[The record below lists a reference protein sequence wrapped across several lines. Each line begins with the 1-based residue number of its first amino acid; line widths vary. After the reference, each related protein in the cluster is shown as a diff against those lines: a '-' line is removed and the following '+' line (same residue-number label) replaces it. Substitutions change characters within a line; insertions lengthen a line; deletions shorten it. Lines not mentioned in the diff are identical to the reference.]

1 MKSLPCGLG
10 GIALVLLTLPSP
22 ASAQYMYL
30 DSNRD
35 GVHTAA
41 DVLHEVGPTV
51 VDIWLDTAHN
61 RDGSVTVCAANPATQ
76 MNIFSYLVNLTASAG
91 TVSYSAFTN
100 RMPQMGLISAGASNS
115 TDFSTGAFSAPPGT
129 VLPPGKYLLGTL
141 TVDVVSGAPSL
152 DFISISPITYEPNAF
167 GSSCPGSVF
176 GNTITL
182 GYDWFDVDGLPFG
195 TGGGPNQAP
204 TLSPLADMSVL
215 AGEVAIQTINA
226 TDPEGQPL
234 TFAETSGPPFMFVA
248 TTDQGS
254 GSGHGEIRLAPFL
267 SDVGTTAGSVSV
279 SDGTTSDQATFHIA
293 VSAGP
298 NHPPFVPQIPRLTVI
313 AGQVGKEFLS
323 AGDPDGS
330 TPHFQKAGGP
340 AFASVHGLAARNGG
354 ASAVLTA
361 SPTVCDVG
369 LTTVTLSISDGLSSQ
384 QQAVEINVLPPSAP
398 PDLVPHTFT
407 DFGSSIAVGLGD
419 LNKDGLLDV
428 IIAHEDETA
437 VSVFLGR
444 GNGELAPAVAYPVG
458 SRQSAIVVVDLN
470 RDGNLDVAVAN
481 QGASASI
488 LLGKGDGTLLPPIN
502 YATGGGPSAI
512 LSADLNRDGI
522 LDLVTSNRQSGT
534 VSILLGAGDGS
545 FAPKPDAPAGS
556 QPSALALGD
565 FNLDGRED
573 IMVTN
578 AIPGAFAPS
587 LTVLQGLGNGNF
599 TEPQLITIPAPGFPL
614 SISSADWNWDGA
626 MDLAVADFSNLTIRM
641 LSGRGDGT
649 FTPLATLTGMSV
661 PPAPFTIAASDMNG
675 DGNTDL
681 AAVLDNGGSVGAIF
695 GDGAG
700 GFASPVPF
708 PGSDF
713 GTNAIAIGDMNSDG
727 RPDVV
732 AAGSGV
738 VGVLLNHFAPGIA
751 PVEARAF
758 VLGGNRTVPAGAGT
772 GNLCVRVEPVDR
784 SYTNDQ
790 VDLASFTLR
799 SEGTGSVSEIH
810 SVATRRNVDGDTD
823 GNGVSEV
830 AAFFSRPDL
839 AALFDKLH
847 GRTTVPAQLT
857 GSLTDARAF
866 CTDVTLNVVGT
877 GGPRQIAA
885 FAPNPLNPQSKLTF
899 ATGREGPARALLFDI
914 QGRLIRTLLDTPR
927 LAAGPHDY
935 SFDGKDDR
943 GRSLSSGVYFYRV
956 RSVEGVFDGQI
967 VILK

>member
-1 MKSLPCGLG
+1 M
-10 GIALVLLTLPSP
+10 
-22 ASAQYMYL
+22 
-30 DSNRD
+30 
-35 GVHTAA
+35 
-41 DVLHEVGPTV
+41 
-51 VDIWLDTAHN
+51 
-61 RDGSVTVCAANPATQ
+61 
-76 MNIFSYLVNLTASAG
+76 
-91 TVSYSAFTN
+91 
-100 RMPQMGLISAGASNS
+100 
-115 TDFSTGAFSAPPGT
+115 
-129 VLPPGKYLLGTL
+129 
-141 TVDVVSGAPSL
+141 
-152 DFISISPITYEPNAF
+152 
-167 GSSCPGSVF
+167 
-176 GNTITL
+176 
-182 GYDWFDVDGLPFG
+182 
-195 TGGGPNQAP
+195 
-204 TLSPLADMSVL
+204 
-215 AGEVAIQTINA
+215 
-226 TDPEGQPL
+226 
-234 TFAETSGPPFMFVA
+234 
-248 TTDQGS
+248 
-254 GSGHGEIRLAPFL
+254 
-267 SDVGTTAGSVSV
+267 
-279 SDGTTSDQATFHIA
+279 
-293 VSAGP
+293 
-298 NHPPFVPQIPRLTVI
+298 
-313 AGQVGKEFLS
+313 
-323 AGDPDGS
+323 
-330 TPHFQKAGGP
+330 
-340 AFASVHGLAARNGG
+340 
-354 ASAVLTA
+354 LTA

-384 QQAVEINVLPPSAP
+384 QQTVEINVLPPSAP

-428 IIAHEDETA
+428 IIAHEIGT
-437 VSVFLGR
+437 VISVFLGR

-488 LLGKGDGTLLPPIN
+488 LLGKGDVTLLPPIN

-578 AIPGAFAPS
+578 AIPGGFAPS

-599 TEPQLITIPAPGFPL
+599 MEPQLITIPAPGFPL

-626 MDLAVADFSNLTIRM
+626 MDLAVADFSNLTIRT

-681 AAVLDNGGSVGAIF
+681 AAVLDNGGSVGVIL

-708 PGSDF
+708 PGSDLDL

-727 RPDVV
+727 RPDAV

-738 VGVLLNHFAPGIA
+738 VGILLNRFAPGTPA
-751 PVEARAF
+751 AAARAF

-784 SYTNDQ
+784 SYTNDH
-790 VDLASFTLR
+790 
-799 SEGTGSVSEIH
+799 EIH
-810 SVATRRNVDGDTD
+810 CVATRRNVDGDTD

-857 GSLTDARAF
+857 GSLTDVRAF

-877 GGPRQIAA
+877 GGPRQTAA

-899 ATGREGPARALLFDI
+899 ATEREGPAKALLFDI